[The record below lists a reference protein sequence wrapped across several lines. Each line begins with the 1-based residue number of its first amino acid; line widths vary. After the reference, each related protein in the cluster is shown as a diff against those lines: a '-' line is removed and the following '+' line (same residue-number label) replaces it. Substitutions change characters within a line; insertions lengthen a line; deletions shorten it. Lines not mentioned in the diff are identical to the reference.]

1 MRKREKVQLTIK
13 PKYGFGDK
21 GNEKHGIPEDA
32 VITYEVYLISFENP
46 KEPYEMDIEEKLET
60 SKLVKEK
67 GTKFFKVCLQ
77 GHFILPYFRA
87 YFLIQKSVGW
97 TFDTLELP
105 PA

>member
-13 PKYGFGDK
+13 PKYGFGNK
-21 GNEKHGIPEDA
+21 GNEKYGIPEDA

-67 GTKFFKVCLQ
+67 GAKFFKVCLQ
-77 GHFILPYFRA
+77 GHFAVLTSR
-87 YFLIQKSVGW
+87 S
-97 TFDTLELP
+97 
-105 PA
+105 